1 MGKLKTRLM
10 KIIIRI
16 IIASILLL
24 TGYAFGVTKTPEKI
38 EKEVIVE
45 KIIEVPVELVVEK
58 QVEVP
63 VEKIKIIKETTP
75 CSDIWQKKY
84 EAQQTYIIET
94 INSYTPDEAVMRIQ
108 DSINPPDWKL

>member
-1 MGKLKTRLM
+1 M
-10 KIIIRI
+10 KIIIKI

-24 TGYAFGVTKTPEKI
+24 TGYTFGVTKAPETI

-45 KIIEVPVELVVEK
+45 KIIEVPVEVVVEK

-63 VEKIKIIKETTP
+63 VEKIKTVTIKENIP
-75 CSDIWQKKY
+75 CSDIWQKRY

-108 DSINPPDWKL
+108 DSINPPDWKK